1 MNRKAIVSL
10 LVLSLL
16 VALGWVWWQ
25 RDSANL
31 KPAAPGAAI
40 LRVGYIPITDCAQM
54 YVAIEKGYFAEGSLD
69 VRLEKLAGGP
79 KVLEALAGKSLDI
92 GFSNVVSVFLAKEQG
107 LDFSLIYGGSVED
120 SLHAFSSILVSGGSN
135 ITTLADLRG
144 KTIAV
149 NTRRNIV
156 ELALGERLRSNGLTL
171 SDVNLVEMPFPNMES
186 VLESGDVAAIAVVE
200 PFVSFALSHD
210 NSRRISTLFTA
221 PGDPPRPIAGYC
233 SSLRWLSTHA
243 DEALRFQAAMDQA
256 SDFIASN
263 REETL
268 RIIAKYTGLTEE
280 QVNSITLPQF
290 ARAFDAEG
298 LQRLDKELTRVSWIQ
313 TAGQASS
320 IIWRP

>member
-1 MNRKAIVSL
+1 MPLAHLTSADHESQSNCFPSGSFIVGGSRL
-10 LVLSLL
+10 
-16 VALGWVWWQ
+16 VWWQ

-221 PGDPPRPIAGYC
+221 PGDPPRPNCRLLLFFVGYPRMRMKHC
-233 SSLRWLSTHA
+233 VFRRPWIKRRTSLHRI
-243 DEALRFQAAMDQA
+243 EKRRFA
-256 SDFIASN
+256 S
-263 REETL
+263 
-268 RIIAKYTGLTEE
+268 
-280 QVNSITLPQF
+280 LPNIP
-290 ARAFDAEG
+290 A
-298 LQRLDKELTRVSWIQ
+298 
-313 TAGQASS
+313 
-320 IIWRP
+320 

>member
-1 MNRKAIVSL
+1 MII
-10 LVLSLL
+10 
-16 VALGWVWWQ
+16 
-25 RDSANL
+25 
-31 KPAAPGAAI
+31 PG
-40 LRVGYIPITDCAQM
+40 
-54 YVAIEKGYFAEGSLD
+54 ES
-69 VRLEKLAGGP
+69 VRC
-79 KVLEALAGKSLDI
+79 
-92 GFSNVVSVFLAKEQG
+92 
-107 LDFSLIYGGSVED
+107 
-120 SLHAFSSILVSGGSN
+120 SLH
-135 ITTLADLRG
+135 
-144 KTIAV
+144 
-149 NTRRNIV
+149 
-156 ELALGERLRSNGLTL
+156 
-171 SDVNLVEMPFPNMES
+171 
-186 VLESGDVAAIAVVE
+186 
-200 PFVSFALSHD
+200 
-210 NSRRISTLFTA
+210 
-221 PGDPPRPIAGYC
+221 PPRPIAGYC